1 MQTKLNLHC
10 SVAQSPSSPLNHWQE
25 GQLGSGRDEGGE
37 EGGKEWE
44 EKQENCTGTL
54 DSIRT
59 EGSLE
64 EPRYAKVIFTL
75 APQCGHFCKA
85 GDSQAEER
93 FKLNAKA
100 GAEKRR
106 GAKDSE
112 VEDDDETFEAFKL
125 VNLCLADLP
134 PLYML
139 LGSHSVANTFEF
151 ATGKL
156 FLTK

>member
-37 EGGKEWE
+37 EGGKEWEEGE

-93 FKLNAKA
+93 FKLNSKA
-100 GAEKRR
+100 GEEERR
-106 GAKDSE
+106 GVEDSSE
-112 VEDDDETFEAFKL
+112 VKATFKI
-125 VNLCLADLP
+125 VS
-134 PLYML
+134 PLYT
-139 LGSHSVANTFEF
+139 S
-151 ATGKL
+151 
-156 FLTK
+156 FLSITE